1 MGKPIC
7 GLCDH
12 ERDALDY
19 KLTVT
24 RVSDRKVTASIR
36 IGEYCAEAFKTKA
49 EDPASKESPC
59 K

>member
-1 MGKPIC
+1 MEKPIC
-7 GLCDH
+7 ELCDI

-36 IGEYCAEAFKTKA
+36 IGEFCAEALKTKA
-49 EDPASKESPC
+49 EDPAVKESP
-59 K
+59 